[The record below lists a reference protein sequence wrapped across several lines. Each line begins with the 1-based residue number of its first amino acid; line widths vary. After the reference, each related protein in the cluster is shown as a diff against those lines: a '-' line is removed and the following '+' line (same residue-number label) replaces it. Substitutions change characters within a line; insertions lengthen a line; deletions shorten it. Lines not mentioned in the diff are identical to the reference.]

1 MNTNAALQTQG
12 QTATTFAS
20 TLSAKLVDSTR
31 TNARILRY
39 LASSLSSTA
48 LDYTMLLILNAT
60 IGGVFLP
67 VALARVSSCSLNFA
81 LNRKVFNARGGIVA
95 TGVRYAIMAASVMT
109 MSYLMIQALAGMA
122 LWMASL
128 TANTSLFIV
137 NYLGQNF
144 FVFGTLADL
153 RASISEAVAGLQQL
167 ATRVAGVLSSM
178 LTRIAGRD
186 LVLAA

>member
-20 TLSAKLVDSTR
+20 SLSAKLVDTIR
-31 TNARILRY
+31 TNARVLRY

-81 LNRKVFNARGGIVA
+81 LNRKVFNARGG
-95 TGVRYAIMAASVMT
+95 SVMT
-109 MSYLMIQALAGMA
+109 MSYLMIQALVSAGMA

-144 FVFGTLADL
+144 FVFGTLTDL
-153 RASISEAVAGLQQL
+153 RCAISEAVTGLQQV

-178 LTRIAGRD
+178 LARITGRD